1 MMLIQFLEAKRSTK
15 RIISIT
21 YDCLA
26 ITLSIILATYFRL
39 GSFSIEFNAE
49 NLGCLIITLGVS
61 IFTFIRL
68 GLYRAVLRYMAH
80 QAILTVLI
88 GVFASSIALAASSY
102 FLHAGIPRTVPI
114 IYIFTALIFVGVP
127 RTLIRSIVQMLHPKG
142 AISTLIYGAGHR
154 GNQLALSMQNSE
166 EYRPIGFID
175 GDKRLKG
182 SSIRNLTVYH
192 IDQLPSVI
200 ATHNIG
206 LVLLAFDKESKSE
219 QRKIVRQLELLH
231 IPVRTLPP
239 LADILDG
246 KANAGDIRDIQIED
260 ILGREPVSPSHELL
274 STNINGKVVMV
285 TGAGGSIGSELCRQ
299 IIKQSPK
306 TLILFELNEHNLYKL
321 HQELE
326 ELTKQDG
333 NRLNIAPLLG
343 STLDNKRLLSIMAH
357 YKVSTVYHAA
367 AYKHVP
373 LVEQNMIEGLKN
385 NIFGTQCCAQA
396 AMQANVETFVLIST
410 DKAVRP
416 TNIMGASKRI
426 AELTLQALAKEDHNT
441 CFGMV
446 RFGNVLGSSGSVVP
460 RFRQQIESGG
470 PVTVTHPEIT
480 RYFMTTPEAAQLVI
494 QAGAMSQGGDVFVLE
509 MGEPVKI
516 ADMAREMILLSGLTL
531 RDEATPDGDIAIE
544 YTGLRPGEKL
554 YEELLIGGNCT
565 GTHHPR
571 IMRAEEEFNSW
582 EDTQQLL
589 KKIIELCESQQH
601 EALRDLIISSPAGYN
616 PTNEV
621 SDLTYKKRDAKP
633 QLELIERHTQHQ

>member
-1 MMLIQFLEAKRSTK
+1 MMLTQFLEAKRSTK
-15 RIISIT
+15 RIISII

-26 ITLSIILATYFRL
+26 ITLSIFLATYFRL
-39 GSFSIEFNAE
+39 GTLSIELNSG
-49 NLGCLIITLGVS
+49 NLGCLFITLGVS

-127 RTLIRSIVQMLHPKG
+127 RALIRSIVQMFHPKG
-142 AISTLIYGAGHR
+142 AIPTLIYGAGQR

-166 EYRPIGFID
+166 EYRPVGFLD
-175 GDKRLKG
+175 SDKRLKG

-192 IDQLPSVI
+192 LDQLPALIPANNV
-200 ATHNIG
+200 G

-239 LADILDG
+239 LSEIIDG
-246 KANAGDIRDIQIED
+246 KANTGDIRDIQIED
-260 ILGREPVSPSHELL
+260 ILGREPVSPNHELL
-274 STNINGKVVMV
+274 STNIHQKVVMV

-299 IIKQSPK
+299 ILKQNPK
-306 TLILFELNEHNLYKL
+306 ELILFELNEHNLYKL
-321 HQELE
+321 NHELE
-326 ELTKQDG
+326 ELIKHEGKT
-333 NRLNIAPLLG
+333 LTIAPLLG
-343 STLDNKRLLSIMAH
+343 SVQDSNRLSSIMEH
-357 YKVSTVYHAA
+357 YKVATVYHAA

-373 LVEQNMIEGLKN
+373 LVEQNIIEGLKN
-385 NIFGTQCCAQA
+385 NIFGTQRCAQA
-396 AMQANVETFVLIST
+396 AIQTNVETFVLIST

-416 TNIMGASKRI
+416 TNLMGASKRI
-426 AELTLQALAKEDHNT
+426 AELTLQALAKEKHNT
-441 CFGMV
+441 CFSMV

-460 RFRQQIESGG
+460 KFRQQIESGG

-494 QAGAMSQGGDVFVLE
+494 QAGAMAKGGDVFVLE

-516 ADMAREMILLSGLTL
+516 ADMAREMILLSGLTVQ
-531 RDEATPDGDIAIE
+531 DDANPEGEIAIE
-544 YTGLRPGEKL
+544 YTGLRAGEKL
-554 YEELLIGGNCT
+554 YEELLVGDNCT
-565 GTHHPR
+565 GTQHPR
-571 IMRAEEEFNSW
+571 IMRAEEEFITW
-582 EDTQQLL
+582 QQASETLSEIL
-589 KKIIELCESQQH
+589 QLAEELDH
-601 EALRDLIISSPAGYN
+601 HGLRALILASPAAYQPSNGIDDLIFNKQKEQPKLA
-616 PTNEV
+616 
-621 SDLTYKKRDAKP
+621 
-633 QLELIERHTQHQ
+633 LIKNNNKS

>member
-1 MMLIQFLEAKRSTK
+1 MLIQFLEAKRSTK
-15 RIISIT
+15 RIISII

-39 GSFSIEFNAE
+39 GSFSIELNAE
-49 NLGCLIITLGVS
+49 NLGCLMITLAVS

-80 QAILTVLI
+80 QAILTVMI
-88 GVFASSIALAASSY
+88 GVVASSIALAASSY

-114 IYIFTALIFVGVP
+114 IYVFTALIFVGVP

-142 AISTLIYGAGHR
+142 AIPTLIYGAGQR

-166 EYRPIGFID
+166 EYRPVGFID
-175 GDKRLKG
+175 DDKRLKG

-192 IDQLPSVI
+192 IDQLPSI
-200 ATHNIG
+200 IPSNNIG

-219 QRKIVRQLELLH
+219 QRRIVRQLELLH

-260 ILGREPVSPSHELL
+260 ILGREPVSPNHELL

-299 IIKQSPK
+299 IIKQKPK
-306 TLILFELNEHNLYKL
+306 ALILFELNEHNLYKL
-321 HQELE
+321 NQELE
-326 ELTKQDG
+326 ELTKKG
-333 NRLNIAPLLG
+333 GAALTIAPLLG
-343 STLDNKRLLSIMAH
+343 SAQDSERLINVMEH

-385 NIFGTQCCAQA
+385 NIFGTQHCAQA
-396 AMQANVETFVLIST
+396 AIQAKVETFVLIST

-416 TNIMGASKRI
+416 TNLMGASKRI
-426 AELTLQALAKEDHNT
+426 AELTLQALAKESHHT

-516 ADMAREMILLSGLTL
+516 ADMAREMILLSGLTA
-531 RDEATPDGDIAIE
+531 RDDNNAEGDIAIE
-544 YTGLRPGEKL
+544 YTGLRAGEKL
-554 YEELLIGGNCT
+554 YEELLVGNNCT
-565 GTHHPR
+565 GTQHPR
-571 IMRAEEEFNSW
+571 IMRAEEEFISW
-582 EDTQQLL
+582 EDAQKLL
-589 KKIIELCESQQH
+589 KKISAYCESQNH
-601 EALRDLIISSPAGYN
+601 EELRNVILNSPANYS
-616 PTNEV
+616 PTSEV
-621 SDLTYKKRDAKP
+621 SDLTYKKSGAKP
-633 QLELIERHTQHQ
+633 KLELIDSQTSL

>member
-1 MMLIQFLEAKRSTK
+1 
-15 RIISIT
+15 
-21 YDCLA
+21 
-26 ITLSIILATYFRL
+26 
-39 GSFSIEFNAE
+39 
-49 NLGCLIITLGVS
+49 
-61 IFTFIRL
+61 
-68 GLYRAVLRYMAH
+68 MAH
-80 QAILTVLI
+80 QAILTVII
-88 GVFASSIALAASSY
+88 GVVASSIALAASSY

-142 AISTLIYGAGHR
+142 AISTLIYGAGQR

-166 EYRPIGFID
+166 EYRPVGFID
-175 GDKRLKG
+175 DDKRLKG

-192 IDQLPSVI
+192 LDQLPSI
-200 ATHNIG
+200 IPSNNIG
-206 LVLLAFDKESKSE
+206 LVLLAFDKESKAK
-219 QRKIVRQLELLH
+219 QRKIVRQLELLN

-246 KANAGDIRDIQIED
+246 KASASDIRDIQIED
-260 ILGREPVSPSHELL
+260 ILGREPVSPNHELL
-274 STNINGKVVMV
+274 STNIHNKVVMV

-306 TLILFELNEHNLYKL
+306 ALILFELNEHNLYKL

-326 ELTKQDG
+326 ELTKQ
-333 NRLNIAPLLG
+333 NETSPTIAPLLG
-343 STLDNKRLLSIMAH
+343 STLDGRRLISVMEH
-357 YKVSTVYHAA
+357 HKVSTVYHAA

-385 NIFGTQCCAQA
+385 NIFGTQRCAQA

-426 AELTLQALAKEDHNT
+426 AELTLQALAKKSHNT

-516 ADMAREMILLSGLTL
+516 ADMAREMILLSGLTA
-531 RDEATPDGDIAIE
+531 RDDNNAEGDIAIE
-544 YTGLRPGEKL
+544 YTGLRAGEKL
-554 YEELLIGGNCT
+554 YEELLVGNNCT
-565 GTHHPR
+565 GTQHPR
-571 IMRAEEEFNSW
+571 IMRAEEEFISW

-589 KKIIELCESQQH
+589 KEISEHCESQCH
-601 EALRDLIISSPAGYN
+601 EELRNVILNSPANYS
-616 PTNEV
+616 PTTEV
-621 SDLTYKKRDAKP
+621 SDLTYKKSGTRPK
-633 QLELIERHTQHQ
+633 LELIDSQTSI

>member
-1 MMLIQFLEAKRSTK
+1 MMLTQFLESKRSTK

-26 ITLSIILATYFRL
+26 ITLSIFLATYFRL
-39 GSFSIEFNAE
+39 GSFSIELNSS
-49 NLGCLIITLGVS
+49 NLGCLVITLGVS

-127 RTLIRSIVQMLHPKG
+127 RALIRSIVQMLHPKG
-142 AISTLIYGAGHR
+142 AIPTLIYGAGQR

-166 EYRPIGFID
+166 EYRAVGFID
-175 GDKRLKG
+175 NDKRLKG

-192 IDQLPSVI
+192 LDQLPSLI
-200 ATHNIG
+200 PTNNIG
-206 LVLLAFDKESKSE
+206 LVLLAFDKESKPE

-239 LADILDG
+239 LSEILDG
-246 KANAGDIRDIQIED
+246 KASTGDIRDIQIED
-260 ILGREPVSPSHELL
+260 ILGREPVSPNHELL
-274 STNINGKVVMV
+274 STNTHQKVVMV

-299 IIKQSPK
+299 IAKQKPK
-306 TLILFELNEHNLYKL
+306 ELILFELNEHNLYKI

-326 ELTKQDG
+326 ELSKREG
-333 NRLNIAPLLG
+333 SPLVIAPLLG
-343 STLDNKRLLSIMAH
+343 SVQDSKRLSNIMEH
-357 YKVSTVYHAA
+357 YKVDTVYHAA

-373 LVEQNMIEGLKN
+373 LVEQNIIEGLKN

-396 AMQANVETFVLIST
+396 SIKNNVETFVLIST

-416 TNIMGASKRI
+416 TNLMGASKRI
-426 AELTLQALAKEDHNT
+426 AELTLQALAKESHST
-441 CFGMV
+441 CFSMV

-480 RYFMTTPEAAQLVI
+480 RYFMTTSEAAQLVI
-494 QAGAMSQGGDVFVLE
+494 QAGAMGEGGDVFVLE

-516 ADMAREMILLSGLTL
+516 ADMAREMILLSGLTIQDDL
-531 RDEATPDGDIAIE
+531 NTEGDVAIE
-544 YTGLRPGEKL
+544 YTGLRAGEKL
-554 YEELLIGGNCT
+554 YEELLVGNNCT
-565 GTHHPR
+565 GTQHPR
-571 IMRAEEEFNSW
+571 IMRAEEEHITW
-582 EDTQQLL
+582 Q
-589 KKIIELCESQQH
+589 KISEILSNIVELADKADH
-601 EALRDLIISSPAGYN
+601 PGLRELMLSSPAAYQPSNGID
-616 PTNEV
+616 
-621 SDLTYKKRDAKP
+621 DLIFNKQEEPPKLALIKKHNKS
-633 QLELIERHTQHQ
+633 